1 MSAKF
6 RTLKLMM
13 ASTML
18 VAPMAFAQESVDDE
32 ARQETIVVTATP
44 IRDSQIAA
52 IEAKRNADNVVDVLA
67 ADTIGRFP
75 DQNLADSLG
84 RVPGLAIE
92 RDQGQ
97 ARFIN
102 FRGAPFRYTKIAF
115 DGVDVLGAE
124 DGRTPRFDAF
134 PSVITSRI
142 EVNKAITADMPGEA
156 TVGFVN
162 IETFKPFDR
171 EGFSFTGEAGYGKQ
185 ELGDVDINKYNGR
198 ISYSNDTFGA
208 LLFASHNLRG
218 RITDNR
224 EYSYVDT
231 NDDGVDDAVSELDF
245 RSYMGEREDNAYGGR
260 VEVRPNDY
268 HTFFVS
274 SLYSEFIDREERNQ
288 FVFSFFNAVRDENG
302 EVVIP
307 VVHPALGPIPAAIP
321 APVALGT
328 SAYVSD
334 ISVSRLLED
343 GVYENSTYTNTLGYD
358 GKLGEWDVEAR
369 LNHTET
375 ERTESLPIPYSTCFL
390 YLAIDGSCA
399 ANSNNIGGTV
409 DVTDIFN
416 PRITL
421 TQANQPGTTVDV
433 NTLDYG
439 STFGVIFAG
448 RTETEATKFKLDL
461 ERELDV
467 LGNST
472 TVKFGG
478 QYDTREADGGSAL
491 SFGGFPSSVDINQY
505 VTGLLWY
512 SDFDNSIG
520 GRIVDNSGLHNAWRD
535 AAGGLNAPFD
545 DDSLIKIEEDILALY
560 AMGTSEFSWGNIV
573 YGLRAEMT
581 EFTTSGTLAGPEGNQ
596 AVSVENDFTNLLP
609 SIHANFDVMENMK
622 LRVSASSGVSRPNYA
637 EIRASQGVDPIDLEI
652 DGGNPFLDLEESFGV
667 DAAFEW
673 YFAPASLFSV
683 GAYYRT
689 IDNVIYPGSSTV
701 DGSIYA
707 PGLIAPGTDTTFNSF
722 FNGEDGELSGFELN
736 LIASGAD
743 VLPGPLD
750 GLGVSGNITF
760 VDSEFYAPNIT
771 QADGSIGGTYSLPG
785 TSDTV
790 YNASIYYEKFGLS
803 ARVNYQYRDAW
814 LSTTENDDLTEFW
827 DETKRL
833 DASLRYTIPADVF
846 GAGVTLALNGNNLT
860 DEKDTRYINTPA
872 TPNQYEGFGRRWVF
886 SVRVDY

>member
-124 DGRTPRFDAF
+124 DGRIPRFDAF

-156 TVGFVN
+156 TVGLVN

-224 EYSYVDT
+224 EYSYADT
-231 NDDGVDDAVSELDF
+231 TGDGVDDAVTELDF

-260 VEVRPNDY
+260 IEVRPNTF
-268 HTFFVS
+268 HTFFIS
-274 SLYSEFIDREERNQ
+274 NLYSEFIDREERNQ
-288 FVFSFFNAVRDENG
+288 YVMEFDPIAIGSEAYA
-302 EVVIP
+302 P
-307 VVHPALGPIPAAIP
+307 VV
-321 APVALGT
+321 VVT
-328 SAYVSD
+328 
-334 ISVSRLLED
+334 RLLED
-343 GVYENSTYTNTLGYD
+343 GIYENSTNTTTIGYD
-358 GKLGEWDVEAR
+358 ASISEWNVEAR
-369 LNHTET
+369 LNYTET
-375 ERTESLPIPYSTCFL
+375 ESTTFLPIPYSV
-390 YLAIDGSCA
+390 GGVV
-399 ANSNNIGGTV
+399 GGTV
-409 DVTDIFN
+409 NVEDIFN
-416 PRITL
+416 PSVSL
-421 TQANQPGTTVDV
+421 TQVFQPGTTADI
-433 NTLDYG
+433 NNLDYAA
-439 STFGVIFAG
+439 TFGLVFGGDDRTEAVKAKVDLSREIEFAG
-448 RTETEATKFKLDL
+448 MPTEI
-461 ERELDV
+461 
-467 LGNST
+467 
-472 TVKFGG
+472 KFGG
-478 QYDTREADGGSAL
+478 QFDTREADGGSAL
-491 SFGGFPSSVDINQY
+491 AFGGFPSSVDINRY
-505 VTGLLWY
+505 VTGLLWHA
-512 SDFDNSIG
+512 DFENSIE
-520 GRIVDNSGLHNAWRD
+520 GRIIDNSGLRSAWED
-535 AAGGLNAPFD
+535 AVGGLSVSFD
-545 DDSLIKIEEDILALY
+545 DDSITKIEEDVLALY
-560 AMGTSEFSWGNIV
+560 AMGTTDFSWGNVV

-581 EFTTSGTLAGPEGNQ
+581 EFTSSGTLVGDAGNT
-596 AVSVENDFTNLLP
+596 AVSAENDFTNLLP
-609 SIHANFDVMENMK
+609 SIHANFDVSENMK
-622 LRVSASSGVSRPNYA
+622 LRVSASSGLSRPNYS
-637 EIRASQGVDPIDLEI
+637 EIRASQSVNPTTLEVS
-652 DGGNPFLDLEESFGV
+652 GGNPYLDLEESLGV

-673 YFAPASLFSV
+673 YFAPASLLSI